1 MVDAQQS
8 GELKNG
14 VLFCIDEVKIV
25 CFLLRDE
32 LKDSDVIVSGLVTY
46 SGDNARSESCALCG
60 SFILSRKIFNSVEE
74 FVTFFGT
81 FVEENILTQL
91 EKYLKTRRK
100 IDTAKVFQAVVGKIL
115 GYLANL
121 QFETLE
127 EPVLPVIENSP

>member
-14 VLFCIDEVKIV
+14 VLLCIDEVKIV